1 MEYLNKHGVY
11 YYVYKSNDDL
21 RTLAIKYNTT
31 EKLIFL
37 ENNTAEFL
45 DGQIL
50 KITKRSGKL
59 YIVRPFETLESIEK
73 KFKSRIKDKNKINF
87 VYPFQMILV

>member
-11 YYVYKSNDDL
+11 YYVYKSDDDL
-21 RTLAIKYNTT
+21 RKLAIKYNTT

-45 DGQIL
+45 EGQII
-50 KITKRSGKL
+50 KITRRSGKL
-59 YIVRPFETLESIEK
+59 YIVRPFETLEILEK
-73 KFKSRIKDKNKINF
+73 KFNVLLGEKNKINF
-87 VYPFQMILV
+87 VYPFQMILI

>member
-1 MEYLNKHGVY
+1 MEYLNKRGVY

-21 RTLAIKYNTT
+21 RTLAIKFNTT

-37 ENNTAEFL
+37 ENNTFEFTE
-45 DGQIL
+45 GQIL
-50 KITKRSGKL
+50 KITKHSGKL
-59 YIVRPFETLESIEK
+59 YIVRPFETLIGLEK
-73 KFKSRIKDKNKINF
+73 KFNTLLSEKNRINF